1 MSSVFYLF
9 SPSKSG
15 EKRESN
21 KKRAGFRYTMGN
33 CIQRPH
39 DIAIDDVPTVTA
51 QPSHPPGTVEN
62 SECTSHPLPTPSK
75 PLAASNKNDKTR
87 VLPIPRPES
96 EILSSPHLKSFTYT
110 ELSNATR
117 NFRSDCLLGEGGF
130 GDVYMGWL
138 DEEALTAAKPG
149 TGMVVAVKKLKPEGF
164 QGHKEW
170 LSEINYLG
178 QLNHENLVKLI
189 GFCLDGD
196 HRLLV
201 YEYMSK
207 GSLENHLF
215 ARSGRP
221 LSWDIRLKVAIKS
234 ARGLCFLHQSDPQI
248 IFRDF
253 KASNILL
260 DSEFNAKLSDFG
272 LVKAG
277 PTGDMTHVTTRVFGT
292 EGYAAPEYCATGR
305 LTTRCDVYSFGI
317 VLLELLTGRFAV
329 DRSRAGPEQKL
340 VDWVRPQLP
349 DKRKLFRIMDSK
361 LEGQYSRRGAYVAAN
376 LALQC
381 AHIEPKYRPQMSEVV
396 YILDKIPHMK
406 RSLSRSSSIDSSDEA
421 SDPLSLSEATL
432 YKHSHARSQRD
443 ARSQHSK
450 VSPCPSHQTEKL
462 PKGTPLPAQR
472 TMSTRSDGAVFTRR

>member
-1 MSSVFYLF
+1 
-9 SPSKSG
+9 
-15 EKRESN
+15 
-21 KKRAGFRYTMGN
+21 MGN
-33 CIQRPH
+33 CIQSAQ
-39 DIAIDDVPTVTA
+39 DVAIDDVPPVTA
-51 QPSHPPGTVEN
+51 QPSHPSGTVED
-62 SECTSHPLPTPSK
+62 SEHTSHPLPTPST
-75 PLAASNKNDKTR
+75 PLVPSNVNDKTR
-87 VLPIPRPES
+87 VVLPIPRPES
-96 EILSSPHLKSFTYT
+96 EILSSPHLKSFSYI
-110 ELSNATR
+110 ELRNATR
-117 NFRSDCLLGEGGF
+117 NFRMDCLLGEGGF
-130 GDVYMGWL
+130 GDVYKGWL
-138 DEEALTAAKPG
+138 DEKTLTAAKPG

-178 QLNHENLVKLI
+178 QLDHENLVKLI

-196 HRLLV
+196 NRLLV
-201 YEYMSK
+201 YEFMPK

-215 ARSGRP
+215 PRTGRP
-221 LSWDIRLKVAIKS
+221 LSWEIRIKVAIES
-234 ARGLCFLHQSDPQI
+234 ARGLSFLHQSDPQI

-253 KASNILL
+253 KASNVLL

-305 LTTRCDVYSFGI
+305 LTTKCDVYSFGI

-329 DRSRAGPEQKL
+329 DKSRARPEQKL
-340 VDWVRPQLP
+340 LDWVRPQLP

-361 LEGQYSRRGAYVAAN
+361 LEGQYNRKGAYVAAN

-396 YILDKIPHMK
+396 SILDKIPSLK
-406 RSLSRSSSIDSSDEA
+406 RSHSGASSIDSSDEA
-421 SDPLSLSEATL
+421 SDTLSLSEATL
-432 YKHSHARSQRD
+432 WKNSNVRSQR
-443 ARSQHSK
+443 SK
-450 VSPCPSHQTEKL
+450 VSPCLSHQMEKL

-472 TMSTRSDGAVFTRR
+472 TMSSRSDGAVYTRR

>member
-1 MSSVFYLF
+1 MSSLYHPF
-9 SPSKSG
+9 SLPKSG
-15 EKRESN
+15 EEREFN
-21 KKRAGFRYTMGN
+21 RKRAGFLFMMGN
-33 CIQRPH
+33 CIQRAQ
-39 DIAIDDVPTVTA
+39 DVGMNAIPVAA
-51 QPSHPPGTVEN
+51 QPSFPRSEN

-75 PLAASNKNDKTR
+75 PLVPSNENDRTR

-117 NFRSDCLLGEGGF
+117 NFRSDSLLGEGGF
-130 GDVYMGWL
+130 GDVYKGWL
-138 DEEALTAAKPG
+138 DEETLTAAKPG
-149 TGMVVAVKKLKPEGF
+149 TGLVVAVKKLKPEGF

-178 QLNHENLVKLI
+178 QLDHENLVKLI

-196 HRLLV
+196 NRLLV
-201 YEYMSK
+201 YEFLSK

-215 ARSGRP
+215 SRSGRP
-221 LSWDIRLKVAIKS
+221 LSWDIRIKVAIDS
-234 ARGLCFLHQSDPQI
+234 ARGLSFLHESDPTI

-305 LTTRCDVYSFGI
+305 LTTKCDVYSFGI

-329 DRSRAGPEQKL
+329 DRSRPRPEQKL
-340 VDWVRPQLP
+340 LDWVKPQLP

-361 LEGQYSRRGAYVAAN
+361 LEGQYNRKGAYVAAN

-381 AHIEPKYRPQMSEVV
+381 AHIEPKYRPRMSEVV
-396 YILDKIPHMK
+396 NILDKIPSMK
-406 RSLSRSSSIDSSDEA
+406 HSPSRTYSDVGEDVADDASLW
-421 SDPLSLSEATL
+421 
-432 YKHSHARSQRD
+432 KHSHVRSYKQ
-443 ARSQHSK
+443 SK
-450 VSPCPSHQTEKL
+450 VTPVSSHQTEKL
-462 PKGTPLPAQR
+462 SNGAPPAAR
-472 TMSTRSDGAVFTRR
+472 TMSSRSEGSAPSAWQTSRGVATRR